1 MSGKIYFNTD
11 KVTKI
16 ELRLEQIVDRKFIP
30 ATPGK
35 RVYLLGIIP
44 LWKTEDLPD
53 RWVDEDGYRENS
65 DIITQKWYRVQELPK
80 MLFRRPWVRVNL
92 GYKEEVDEYFDTDAE
107 AQELIDSIVNVS
119 KHTFELI
126 IVK

>member
-16 ELRLEQIVDRKFIP
+16 EFRYEEIVDRKFMP
-30 ATPGK
+30 ANPGK
-35 RVYLLGIIP
+35 RVHLLWIIP

-53 RWVDEDGYRENS
+53 RWVDENGYRENS
-65 DIITQKWYRVQELPK
+65 DIITQKWHRVQELPK
-80 MLFRRPWVRVNL
+80 ILFRRPWVRVNM
-92 GYKEEVDEYFDTDAE
+92 GYKEEVEEYFDTDIE
-107 AQELIDSIVNVS
+107 AQEFIDSIIDTTLHS
-119 KHTFELI
+119 FELI